1 MNRRSVLKVVLGTS
15 ALGLG
20 RLAWPG
26 TAGAFPKD
34 GPPRKPRPPGA
45 GALVMLDPGH
55 GGRDPGAIGGRGTLE
70 KDVTLDI
77 CLSIA
82 GVLAA
87 ERGVRVRLTREK
99 DEFLPLAERVERARA
114 AAADLFVSIHAD
126 SAPNREARGLS
137 AYTLSEKGSDDF
149 ARALAHQENLADRF
163 GGIDISRAAPEVAA
177 ILMDLRARHTR
188 DAALYAKDRIV
199 EGVEDRLRTLENPKR
214 SANFAVLKAPD
225 VPSVLIETGFLSN
238 RQDEEL
244 LRDPA
249 HRARIA
255 AVLAREL
262 SSVVREAP
270 FA

>member
-1 MNRRSVLKVVLGTS
+1 MNRRSVLKVVLGAS
-15 ALGLG
+15 AFGLC

-34 GPPRKPRPPGA
+34 GPPRKPKPPGA

-55 GGRDPGAIGGRGTLE
+55 GGRDPGAIGARGTLE

-82 GVLAA
+82 RAMSG
-87 ERGVRVRLTREK
+87 ERGVRVMLTRER
-99 DEFLPLAERVERARA
+99 DEFLPLADRVERARDS
-114 AAADLFVSIHAD
+114 AADLFVSIHAD

-149 ARALAHQENLADRF
+149 ARALARQENLADRF

-188 DAALYAKDRIV
+188 DAALYAKDSIV
-199 EGVEDRLRTLENPKR
+199 AGVGDRLRTLENPKR

-244 LRDPA
+244 LRDPG
-249 HRARIA
+249 HRTRVAG
-255 AVLAREL
+255 VLAREL
-262 SSVVREAP
+262 SSVVRQAP